1 MATPVLPDRAR
12 VVVIG
17 GGVIGSSVAYHLA
30 HMGWKDVVLLERD
43 RLTSG
48 TTWHAAGL
56 VVTFGSTS
64 ETSTEL
70 RKYTRDLYRRLEA
83 ETGQAT
89 GFNPVGFIEVA
100 ADADR
105 LEEYRRVAAF
115 NRWCGV
121 DGLGPERSGSGA
133 KVVLGAR
140 RTDRIDALVKDITAK
155 GGAALGFQA
164 DVTKRSEVEALVQ
177 GAIHEHG
184 RIDVIVN
191 DAGIMPIA
199 PMAAIKVE
207 EWDRMI
213 DVNIKGL
220 LFGVAAVLPIMQK
233 QKQGH
238 IINMS
243 SVGGFKVWAPG
254 GTVYSATKFA
264 VRAITEGLR
273 MEHKAD
279 NIRCTIISPGAVATE
294 LPEGSSEE
302 DTRKNLREFYKI
314 AVPADSVARAIVY
327 AIEQPAEVDVNEIV
341 IRPTKQDF

>member
-1 MATPVLPDRAR
+1 MRTPNIADK
-12 VVVIG
+12 VVVITG
-17 GGVIGSSVAYHLA
+17 ASSGIGESTARLLA
-30 HMGWKDVVLLERD
+30 
-43 RLTSG
+43 
-48 TTWHAAGL
+48 
-56 VVTFGSTS
+56 
-64 ETSTEL
+64 
-70 RKYTRDLYRRLEA
+70 
-83 ETGQAT
+83 
-89 GFNPVGFIEVA
+89 
-100 ADADR
+100 
-105 LEEYRRVAAF
+105 
-115 NRWCGV
+115 
-121 DGLGPERSGSGA
+121 GSGA

-155 GGAALGFQA
+155 GGAALGFQT

-177 GAIHEHG
+177 GAIHEHD

-199 PMAAIKVE
+199 PMAALKVE

-314 AVPADSVARAIVY
+314 AVPADSVARAIAY

-341 IRPTKQDF
+341 IRPIKQDF

>member
-1 MATPVLPDRAR
+1 MRTPNIADK
-12 VVVIG
+12 VVVITG
-17 GGVIGSSVAYHLA
+17 ASSGIGESTARLLA
-30 HMGWKDVVLLERD
+30 
-43 RLTSG
+43 
-48 TTWHAAGL
+48 
-56 VVTFGSTS
+56 
-64 ETSTEL
+64 
-70 RKYTRDLYRRLEA
+70 
-83 ETGQAT
+83 
-89 GFNPVGFIEVA
+89 
-100 ADADR
+100 
-105 LEEYRRVAAF
+105 
-115 NRWCGV
+115 
-121 DGLGPERSGSGA
+121 GSGA

-164 DVTKRSEVEALVQ
+164 DVTKRSEVEDLVQ
-177 GAIHEHG
+177 GAIHEQG
-184 RIDVIVN
+184 RIDVLVN
-191 DAGIMPIA
+191 DAGITPIA
-199 PMAAIKVE
+199 PMAALKVE

-233 QKQGH
+233 QKKGH

-314 AVPADSVARAIVY
+314 AVPADSVARAIAY

>member
-1 MATPVLPDRAR
+1 MRTPNIADK
-12 VVVIG
+12 VVVITG
-17 GGVIGSSVAYHLA
+17 ASSGIGESTARLLA
-30 HMGWKDVVLLERD
+30 R
-43 RLTSG
+43 
-48 TTWHAAGL
+48 
-56 VVTFGSTS
+56 
-64 ETSTEL
+64 
-70 RKYTRDLYRRLEA
+70 
-83 ETGQAT
+83 
-89 GFNPVGFIEVA
+89 
-100 ADADR
+100 
-105 LEEYRRVAAF
+105 
-115 NRWCGV
+115 
-121 DGLGPERSGSGA
+121 SGA

-140 RTDRIDALVKDITAK
+140 RTDRIGALVKDITAK

-177 GAIHEHG
+177 GAIQQHG

-199 PMAAIKVE
+199 PMAALKVE

-213 DVNIKGL
+213 DVNIRGL

-314 AVPADSVARAIVY
+314 AVPADSVARAIAY